1 MMDAQRL
8 DDDDLHA
15 YVDGW
20 LEDDRRIEVE
30 RLAAEDGE
38 IAKRLESYRL
48 QNRLMHELFD
58 PVLQEEAPAEATA
71 LAAKLR
77 GRLAGNDNVRPFHAR
92 AWVRAAAV
100 VALVCAGA
108 AGGWMGRGA
117 VVKDGTTAVAEA
129 PAEKPTN
136 LQSFAAEAA
145 AAHRFYTA
153 DEGQRGEMQAN
164 DPSAINTFL
173 SQRVGREV
181 VGPDL
186 SQNGYHLTAGRSLPT
201 ELGPGAQY
209 VYANTDGKRLTL
221 LVSTAQHG
229 KEGSFSFAQQGDM
242 ASFYW
247 VESGS
252 AYALIGRLSREELM
266 DLTKTVYAS
275 LKGERQR
282 PPPPAAPAPQQ
293 PPQAEPNNQQ
303 QQPAIQPISDT
314 HQPKAS

>member
-8 DDDDLHA
+8 NDDDLHA

-20 LEDDRRIEVE
+20 LDDERRIAVE

-38 IAKRLESYRL
+38 IARRLEDYRL
-48 QNRLMHELFD
+48 QNRLLHELFD
-58 PVLQEEAPAEATA
+58 PVLQEEPPAGAAT
-71 LAAKLR
+71 LAAKLK
-77 GRLAGNDNVRPFHAR
+77 GRLAGNDNARPLYAR
-92 AWVRAAAV
+92 TWVRAAAV
-100 VALVCAGA
+100 IALVCTAA
-108 AGGWMGRGA
+108 AGGWVGRGEA
-117 VVKDGTTAVAEA
+117 VKEQTVAEA
-129 PAEKPTN
+129 PAEKPTM

-153 DEGQRGEMQAN
+153 DEGQRGEMQAD
-164 DPSAINTFL
+164 DPSAINNFL

-186 SQNGYHLTAGRSLPT
+186 SKNGYHLTAGRSLPT

-209 VYANTDGKRLTL
+209 VYANGDGKRLTL
-221 LVSTAQHG
+221 LVSTTQRG

-275 LKGERQR
+275 LKTDSPRTQS
-282 PPPPAAPAPQQ
+282 APAQQ
-293 PPQAEPNNQQ
+293 PPHADPNAQQ
-303 QQPAIQPISDT
+303 PQPAIQPVSDT